1 MKERFEVIT
10 FRYFRTIYEIRKSS
24 GYISSSDGTDGPR
37 VDGSRERNKPKK
49 ENYRTGHHRTMY
61 SSHWRRWSSSEMRLE
76 II

>member
-37 VDGSRERNKPKK
+37 VDGSREWNEINRKK
-49 ENYRTGHHRTMY
+49 KITEPDIIERCILATGGVGLHQKCD
-61 SSHWRRWSSSEMRLE
+61 
-76 II
+76 